1 MVEGTVAA
9 PQPLEGQWQGLAP
22 DDPRLHPRPALTRR
36 AWQSLDGEWEFGCG
50 PAGEPALGG
59 TIVVP
64 FAPESPA
71 SGADAP
77 GPGEAVWYRRVLR
90 LPPEWRG
97 RRVWLRFNA
106 ADWETTVWV
115 AGQRVA
121 HHEGGYT
128 PFGADVTEL
137 VADGP
142 AELLVRCVDDPHD
155 MSKPRGKQDWLPRP
169 HSIWYPRTTGIWQTV
184 WWEPLPEVR
193 VERLAFTADLAAF
206 ALDME
211 LRLAGVGSAAGRPA
225 GAGPSTRGLVA
236 RVRLELDGETLV
248 DDAYAVAGDVLRR
261 RIHLP
266 DPGIDDARARFLWT
280 PESPRLIDVTVTLLQ
295 DGEVVDEAR
304 TRTALRTV
312 EARDGA
318 VLLNGRPYRLRMAL
332 DQGYWETTHLTAPDV
347 GALRRD
353 VELAKALGFNG
364 VRKHQKLEDPRFYA
378 WADHLGLLVWVEL
391 PSAYAFDAVA
401 ARRLTQTWLA
411 AVEQASPHPS
421 VMAWVPF
428 NESWG
433 VPDLPLSARQ
443 RAFVRG
449 LADLTRALDPSR
461 PVVGND
467 GWEML
472 GTDLVNV
479 HDYTADPEVIAAR
492 YATREDVARSLEE
505 HRPGGRRLLLDGS
518 LPGGRPVLLSE
529 FGGVKVDDGV
539 PGWGYDAVPD
549 GAALLRRYE
558 RLASAVNGSAVAG
571 WCYTQLTDTFQE
583 RNGLLAMD
591 RTPKADP
598 AAIAR
603 ATRGEPPPADPE
615 GEAGDEEPGL
625 QRAARGRQ
633 EEDA

>member
-1 MVEGTVAA
+1 MPQVGSGQASAPAA
-9 PQPLEGQWQGLAP
+9 
-22 DDPRLHPRPALTRR
+22 DDPRWHPRPSLTRR
-36 AWQSLDGEWEFGCG
+36 EWMSLDGEWEFGRG
-50 PAGEPALGG
+50 PADGGPVTGG

-64 FAPESPA
+64 YAPESPA
-71 SGADAP
+71 SGASAP
-77 GPGEAVWYRRVLR
+77 EPGEAVWYRRTLA
-90 LPPEWRG
+90 LPEAWRG
-97 RRVWLRFNA
+97 RRVHLRFNA

-115 AGQRVA
+115 AGRRVA

-128 PFGADVTEL
+128 PFGADVTDL
-137 VADGP
+137 VQDGP
-142 AELLVRCVDDPHD
+142 VELLVRCVDDPHD
-155 MSKPRGKQDWLPRP
+155 MSKPRGKQDWLPEP

-184 WWEPLPEVR
+184 WWEPLPETR
-193 VERLAFTADLAAF
+193 VERVSFTTDLAAF

-211 LRLAGVGSAAGRPA
+211 LRLAGVASAAGRPA
-225 GAGPSTRGLVA
+225 GAVSAPRGLVA
-236 RVRLELDGETLV
+236 RVRLELRGEVLV
-248 DDAYAVAGDVLRR
+248 DDAYAVTGDVIRR
-261 RIHLP
+261 RLHLP

-280 PESPRLIDVTVTLLQ
+280 PETPNLIDVTVTLLR
-295 DGEVVDEAR
+295 DGEPIDEAKA
-304 TRTALRTV
+304 RTALRTV

-332 DQGYWETTHLTAPDV
+332 DQGYWERTHLTPPDV
-347 GALRRD
+347 DALRRD

-391 PSAYAFDAVA
+391 PSAYAFDAVSVG
-401 ARRLTQTWLA
+401 RLTRTWLG

-433 VPDLPLSARQ
+433 VPDLPMSAAQ

-449 LADLTRALDPSR
+449 LAELTRALDPSR

-467 GWEML
+467 GWETL
-472 GTDLVNV
+472 ATDMVNV
-479 HDYTADPEVIAAR
+479 HDYTADPDALAAR
-492 YATREDVARSLEE
+492 YATPEAVRRALAE
-505 HRPGGRRLLLDGS
+505 HRPGGRRVLLEDG
-518 LPGGRPVLLSE
+518 LPGDRPVLLSE
-529 FGGVKVDDGV
+529 FGGVRVDDGA

-549 GAALLRRYE
+549 GAALLERYR
-558 RLASAVNGSAVAG
+558 RLAAAANAAALAG

-583 RNGLLAMD
+583 RNGLLTMD

-598 AAIAR
+598 EAIAR
-603 ATRGEPPPADPE
+603 ATRGEPEPARQ
-615 GEAGDEEPGL
+615 G
-625 QRAARGRQ
+625 AARDLQPAAVSRQ